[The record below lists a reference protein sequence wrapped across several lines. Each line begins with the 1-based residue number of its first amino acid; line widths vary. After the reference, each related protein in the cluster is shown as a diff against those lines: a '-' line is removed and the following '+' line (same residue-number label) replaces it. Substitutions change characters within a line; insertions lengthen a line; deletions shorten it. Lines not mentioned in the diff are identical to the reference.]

1 MGGPRSR
8 ASVTLFSRL
17 RLLFTFGRGVV
28 RGLPEATTDAD
39 PIELFRA
46 WWSAAERAGVLLP
59 EAMALATATPDGRP
73 SVRMVLLKGLE
84 ERGCVFYTNYG
95 SRKAHDLEANP
106 FAALCLHWAVL
117 QRQIR
122 VSGRVERVSHE
133 ESESYFRTRS
143 RGSKL
148 GAWASRQ
155 SEPLP
160 SRAELEER
168 VRRYEARFTEGDV
181 PLPSFWGGYRL
192 VPDRI
197 EFWQGRADRLHDR
210 IVFERT
216 EGRGWSARRLY
227 P

>member
-1 MGGPRSR
+1 MEGPRSR

-28 RGLPEATTDAD
+28 RGLPEATADAD

-59 EAMALATATPDGRP
+59 EAMALATATPEGRP
-73 SVRMVLLKGLE
+73 SVRMVLLKGLDG
-84 ERGCVFYTNYG
+84 RGCVFYTNHG
-95 SRKAHDLEANP
+95 SRKARELERNP

-122 VSGRVERVSHE
+122 VSGRVERVSRE

-143 RGSKL
+143 RGSRL

-155 SEPLP
+155 SESLS

-168 VRRYEARFTEGDV
+168 FRRYNAEFGGDDV
-181 PLPSFWGGYRL
+181 PLPPFWGGYRL

-197 EFWQGRADRLHDR
+197 EFWQGRTDRLHDR
-210 IVFERT
+210 MVFERV
-216 EGRGWSARRLY
+216 EGAGWSARRLY